1 MTFDEAVEILF
12 SKRPT
17 DNADSVSIMRTIAS
31 LLGNPEK
38 AFPAIHVTGTNGK
51 GSVTH
56 KIAKALQSAG
66 LNVGLYTSPHLISF
80 CERIQINGVAI
91 PEETARVGLLKLFE
105 LGKDLFFF
113 EIATLLA
120 FEYFRDNRVDVAI
133 VEVGIGGRHDATNI
147 VQPILSIITSVACDH
162 EDLLGNTL
170 EKIAYE
176 KAGIIKPG
184 VPVVIGP
191 KADFA
196 VIRQEAAQEASGCR
210 SPLYKVE
217 AQPGFYDMENTAIA
231 RQALEI
237 LPYQLTSQDIEIGL
251 KSRPACRFEQVG
263 NVIFDVAH
271 NPAGICRLL
280 EAMEFHFPGRQFSVL
295 IGMSKDKDV
304 RKCLTMLAEK
314 ASHLYL
320 VQSPAL
326 KAMTVEEMVDILR
339 QEGIT
344 HFTAGLTIQESIAA
358 LTAEE
363 LLLVCGSFYIMKEA
377 REEVVRIQVAHDQ
390 LLLSRGQSSKQ

>member
-1 MTFDEAVEILF
+1 MNFKEAVELLF
-12 SKRPT
+12 SKRPA
-17 DNADSVSIMRTIAS
+17 DNADSVSAMRTIAS
-31 LLGNPEK
+31 LMGNPEK

-56 KIAKALQSAG
+56 KIAKVLQSSG
-66 LNVGLYTSPHLISF
+66 LNVGLYTSPHLVSF
-80 CERIQINGVAI
+80 CERIQINAVAI

-120 FEYFRDNRVDVAI
+120 FEYFRDNQVDVAI

-170 EKIAYE
+170 EKIANE

-184 VPVVIGP
+184 IPVVIGP

-196 VIRQEAAQEASGCR
+196 VIRQEAARCH

-237 LPYQLTSQDIEIGL
+237 LPYQLASQDIEIGL
-251 KSRPACRFEQVG
+251 KSRPACRFEQIG

-280 EAMEFHFPGRQFSVL
+280 EAMEFHFPGRRFSVL
-295 IGMSKDKDV
+295 IGMSRDKDV
-304 RKCLTMLAEK
+304 RKCLMMLAEK
-314 ASHLYL
+314 ASHLFL

-326 KAMTVEEMVDILR
+326 KAMSVEEMVDILR

-344 HFTAGLTIQESIAA
+344 HFTAGLTIQENIVLA
-358 LTAEE
+358 TEE
-363 LLLVCGSFYIMKEA
+363 LLVVCGSFYIMKEA

-390 LLLSRGQSSKQ
+390 LLLGRGQSSKQ

>member
-1 MTFDEAVEILF
+1 MKFNQVIEILF
-12 SKRPT
+12 SKRP
-17 DNADSVSIMRTIAS
+17 ADKPGSIDAMRTAS
-31 LLGNPEK
+31 PLLGNPEK

-56 KIAKALQSAG
+56 KIARALQSAG
-66 LNVGLYTSPHLISF
+66 LRVGLYTSPHLISF
-80 CERIQINGVAI
+80 CERIQINGVPI
-91 PEETARVGLLKLFE
+91 PEETARLGLLKLFE
-105 LGKDLFFF
+105 LEKKLFFF

-120 FEYFRDNRVDVAI
+120 FEYFRDNKVDIAI

-162 EDLLGNTL
+162 EDLLGSTL

-176 KAGIIKPG
+176 KAGIIKLG
-184 VPVVIGP
+184 IPVVIGP

-196 VIRQEAAQEASGCR
+196 VIRETAAMSH

-217 AQPGFYDMENTAIA
+217 AEPGFYDVENTAIA
-231 RQALEI
+231 RKALEI
-237 LPYQLTSQDIEIGL
+237 LPYQCQDIETGL
-251 KSRPACRFEQVG
+251 KSRPACRFEQIG

-280 EAMEFHFPGRQFSVL
+280 EAIEFHFPGRPFSVL
-295 IGMSKDKDV
+295 IGMSRDKDV
-304 RKCLTMLAEK
+304 RKCLKMLAEK

-320 VQSPAL
+320 VPSPAL
-326 KAMTVEEMVDILR
+326 KAMSVEEMVEILR
-339 QEGIT
+339 QDRIAC
-344 HFTAGLTIQESIAA
+344 FTAGLTIQENIAKA

-363 LLLVCGSFYIMKEA
+363 LLVVCGSFYIMKEA

-390 LLLSRGQSSKQ
+390 FLLSRGQSIKQ

>member
-1 MTFDEAVEILF
+1 MTFNEVVEVLF
-12 SKRPT
+12 SKRPA
-17 DNADSVSIMRTIAS
+17 DNADSVGAMRAITP
-31 LLGNPEK
+31 LLGNPEN

-56 KIAKALQSAG
+56 KIAKALQSSG
-66 LNVGLYTSPHLISF
+66 LKVGLYTSPHLVSF
-80 CERIQINGVAI
+80 CERIQINGVLI

-120 FEYFRDNRVDVAI
+120 FEYFRDHKVDVAL

-184 VPVVIGP
+184 VQVVIGP
-191 KADFA
+191 KADFS
-196 VIRQEAAQEASGCR
+196 VIREEAARCH

-217 AQPGFYDMENTAIA
+217 AQPGFYDVENTAIA

-237 LPYQLTSQDIEIGL
+237 LPYRCPDMETGL
-251 KSRPACRFEQVG
+251 KSRPSCRFEQVG

-280 EAMEFHFPGRQFSVL
+280 EAMEFHFPGRRFSVL

-304 RKCLTMLAEK
+304 RKCLSMLAAK

-320 VQSPAL
+320 VRSPAL
-326 KAMTVEEMVDILR
+326 KAMSVEEMVEILR
-339 QEGIT
+339 QEEIS
-344 HFTAGLTIQESIAA
+344 HFTAGLTIQENMTKA
-358 LTAEE
+358 LAAEE
-363 LLLVCGSFYIMKEA
+363 LLIVCGSFYIMKQA

-390 LLLSRGQSSKQ
+390 SLLSRR

>member
-1 MTFDEAVEILF
+1 MTFNEVVETLF
-12 SKRPT
+12 SKRPA
-17 DNADSVSIMRTIAS
+17 DNADSVGVIRTITP

-38 AFPAIHVTGTNGK
+38 AFPSIHVTGTNGK

-56 KIAKALQSAG
+56 KIAKALQSSG
-66 LNVGLYTSPHLISF
+66 LNVGLYTSPHLVSF
-80 CERIQINGVAI
+80 CERIQINGVPI
-91 PEETARVGLLKLFE
+91 PEETARLGLLKLFE

-120 FEYFRDNRVDVAI
+120 FEYFRDQQVDVAI
-133 VEVGIGGRHDATNI
+133 IEVGIGGRHDATNI

-184 VPVVIGP
+184 IPVVIGP

-196 VIRQEAAQEASGCR
+196 VIREQAAACN

-217 AQPGFYDMENTAIA
+217 AQPGFYDVENTAIA
-231 RQALEI
+231 RQALKL
-237 LPYQLTSQDIEIGL
+237 LPYHLNDQDIEIGL
-251 KSRPACRFEQVG
+251 KSRPACRFEQIG

-271 NPAGICRLL
+271 NPAGISRLL
-280 EAMEFHFPGRQFSVL
+280 EAMEVHFPGRRFSVM

-304 RKCLTMLAEK
+304 RKCLSMLAEK
-314 ASHLYL
+314 ASYLYL

-326 KAMTVEEMVDILR
+326 KAISVEEMSEILR
-339 QEGIT
+339 QEGIG
-344 HFTAGLTIQESIAA
+344 HFTAGSSIKESIALA
-358 LTAEE
+358 FED
-363 LLLVCGSFYIMKEA
+363 LLVVCGSFYIMKEA

-390 LLLSRGQSSKQ
+390 LLLSRG